1 MFVGVCRLT
10 LMCPDS
16 GSLKDKRA
24 MLRRIKDRVQLKFN
38 VAIAEVGD
46 EDVWQAAQL
55 GFCVVSNERTF
66 TEAMVDK
73 IVAFIDD
80 LGMAKLMEDEKDI
93 IAYGEG
99 ELDTAAQAHWEP
111 EEPSPMTAAKGPAG
125 RGRPRLKLP
134 VRGARRGNS

>member
-16 GSLKDKRA
+16 GSLKDKR
-24 MLRRIKDRVQLKFN
+24 MVLRRIKDRVQLKFN

-46 EDVWQAAQL
+46 QEAWQAAQL

-66 TEAMVDK
+66 TETMVDK

-80 LGMAKLMEDEKDI
+80 LGMAKLMDDEKDI
-93 IAYGEG
+93 IAYGDG
-99 ELDTAAQAHWEP
+99 ELETGQAHWEP
-111 EEPSPMTAAKGPAG
+111 EEPSPMGAG
-125 RGRPRLKLP
+125 RAPVFGRARPKLKLP
-134 VRGARRGNS
+134 VRGARRGSP